1 MPRHPNTH
9 RARCMTIYHLSAKP
23 PIARAHGRCAT
34 AAIAYRAA
42 AAIRDTRTGLVF
54 DYSRKRGVIDTRLVL
69 PGGNCVADRA
79 AFWDGVEV
87 HHRRKDAV
95 TAREV
100 VVALPAELSA
110 DARAA
115 LAFAFSRDIA
125 DRFSVAVDCALHA
138 PSADG
143 DDRNFHAHI
152 LITACA
158 VGKDGVLGKKAE
170 LLDPIACRLS
180 NMQDSVSWLRPHWAE
195 LVNAALEGA
204 GRQERVDHRS
214 HKARNINRVPTVH
227 IGPRGPAAGRRMA
240 LHLKL
245 RTQNMKIELIE
256 QELSGLR
263 AVHARETL
271 SINQP
276 ALLGRSQARL
286 RMQYLIS
293 RCAEI
298 ESQILLL
305 PAFRVVQKTQ
315 LRQLVAAYSKEI
327 RTLNSL
333 VNRAEVSAVQASF
346 KGGRKR

>member
-1 MPRHPNTH
+1 
-9 RARCMTIYHLSAKP
+9 MTIYHLSAKP

-34 AAIAYRAA
+34 AAIAYRTA

-69 PGGNCVADRA
+69 PGGNCVVDRA
-79 AFWDGVEV
+79 SFWDGVEV

-115 LAFAFSRDIA
+115 LAFTFSRDIA

-152 LITACA
+152 LMTACA

-170 LLDPIACRLS
+170 ALDPIACRLS
-180 NMQDSVSWLRPHWAE
+180 KIPDSVSWLRPHWAD

-214 HKARNINRVPTVH
+214 HKSRGIARVPTVH
-227 IGPRGPAAGRRMA
+227 VGPRGPASARRVA
-240 LHLKL
+240 VHQKV
-245 RTQNMKIELIE
+245 RARNMKIELIE
-256 QELSGLR
+256 REISGLR
-263 AVHARETL
+263 AVHAQGSLTTT
-271 SINQP
+271 QP
-276 ALLGRSQARL
+276 GVLGRSQAWR
-286 RMQYLIS
+286 RMEYLIS

-305 PAFRVVQKTQ
+305 PDFRVVQKAQ
-315 LRQLVAAYSKEI
+315 LRQLVVAYGNEI
-327 RTLNSL
+327 RALTAR
-333 VNRAEVSAVQASF
+333 VNRAEVSALRTGAR
-346 KGGRKR
+346 GEGRRR

>member
-1 MPRHPNTH
+1 
-9 RARCMTIYHLSAKP
+9 MTIYHLSAKP

-69 PGGNCVADRA
+69 PGGDCVADRA
-79 AFWDGVEV
+79 GFWDGVEV

-138 PSADG
+138 PSAEG

-152 LITACA
+152 LMTACA

-170 LLDPIACRLS
+170 SLDPIACRLS
-180 NMQDSVSWLRPHWAE
+180 KMPDSVSWLRPHWAE

-214 HKARNINRVPTVH
+214 HKARNIARVPTVH

-240 LHLKL
+240 LHQKL

-263 AVHARETL
+263 AVHAQGTL
-271 SINQP
+271 SMNQP
-276 ALLGRSQARL
+276 ALFSRSQARR
-286 RMQYLIS
+286 RMEYLIS

-298 ESQILLL
+298 ESKIQLL
-305 PAFRVVQKTQ
+305 PAFRVVQKAQ
-315 LRQLVAAYSKEI
+315 LRQLLAAYGKEI
-327 RTLNSL
+327 RTLTA
-333 VNRAEVSAVQASF
+333 VINRSEVSAVQSTF
-346 KGGRKR
+346 KAGRKR